1 MRTHPSRQS
10 DRASIA
16 PVNPQEKDL
25 AAAASQI
32 AGASRGKQMA
42 GGLTGLS
49 SQPRRRRVPSRK
61 SQWQQSARL
70 QSAGPSRGVLHARQI
85 QSPRIIHTFQHSCCA
100 RYALRFSSPQNADG
114 FHLPR
119 VHFPPLACRHILVI
133 AVGDAR
139 CAGLGKYSVVNVL
152 DEHERTMA
160 FAEIALGQIKSLRQT
175 AIPRNYEI
183 WYVYA
188 TGYNPPLNK
197 IINETLARNG
207 RLTESDLEQIYETY
221 LSHLKITDRIDKVGA
236 RVIGEIDDVMSLIT
250 DALGVSVSYDATL
263 SEANEKLSAAGDRD
277 TVKPIIEMLIKATG
291 EMRETNTALEERLTL
306 SKTEISNLQQSLE
319 AIRAESLTDPLT
331 GLGNRKY
338 FDRMIDVAV
347 QNALANNEPLSLLM
361 FDIDH
366 FKSFNDSYG
375 HLTGDQ
381 VLRLVSNSLKQTI
394 KGQDITAR
402 YGGEEFA
409 VVLPNTALRQ
419 ALTVADHIRRAVMAK
434 ELKKKSTGEILGRVT
449 ISVGVSMLKPGDDT
463 DALIE
468 RADACLYVA
477 KRNGRNRV
485 ICEVDPEYATENHGQ
500 ACVSKAAG

>member
-1 MRTHPSRQS
+1 VTR
-10 DRASIA
+10 
-16 PVNPQEKDL
+16 
-25 AAAASQI
+25 
-32 AGASRGKQMA
+32 
-42 GGLTGLS
+42 
-49 SQPRRRRVPSRK
+49 
-61 SQWQQSARL
+61 
-70 QSAGPSRGVLHARQI
+70 
-85 QSPRIIHTFQHSCCA
+85 
-100 RYALRFSSPQNADG
+100 
-114 FHLPR
+114 
-119 VHFPPLACRHILVI
+119 
-133 AVGDAR
+133 
-139 CAGLGKYSVVNVL
+139 VL

-160 FAEIALGQIKSLRQT
+160 LAEVALGQIKSLRQT

-188 TGYNPPLNK
+188 TGYNAPLNK

-207 RLTESDLEQIYETY
+207 RLTEADLEQIYETY
-221 LSHLKITDRIDKVGA
+221 LSHLKTTDRIDKVGA
-236 RVIGEIDDVMSLIT
+236 RVIGEIDDVMTLIE
-250 DALGVSVSYDATL
+250 DALGMSASYDDCLSGATD
-263 SEANEKLSAAGDRD
+263 KLPVARNSDQ
-277 TVKPIIEMLIKATG
+277 VKAIVETLMQSTHD
-291 EMRETNTALEERLTL
+291 MRETNKALQDRLSL
-306 SKTEISNLQQSLE
+306 SKSEISDLQQSLE

-338 FDRMIDVAV
+338 FDRSIVVAV
-347 QNALANNEPLSLLM
+347 QNALASGEPLSLLM

-381 VLRLVSNSLKQTI
+381 VLRLVGLSLKQTI

-409 VVLPNTALRQ
+409 VVLPDTALRQ

-463 DALIE
+463 DSLIE
-468 RADACLYVA
+468 RADACLYAA

-485 ICEVDPEYATENHGQ
+485 ICEADPEYTAEPQGRV
-500 ACVSKAAG
+500 A

>member
-1 MRTHPSRQS
+1 
-10 DRASIA
+10 
-16 PVNPQEKDL
+16 
-25 AAAASQI
+25 
-32 AGASRGKQMA
+32 
-42 GGLTGLS
+42 
-49 SQPRRRRVPSRK
+49 
-61 SQWQQSARL
+61 
-70 QSAGPSRGVLHARQI
+70 
-85 QSPRIIHTFQHSCCA
+85 
-100 RYALRFSSPQNADG
+100 
-114 FHLPR
+114 
-119 VHFPPLACRHILVI
+119 
-133 AVGDAR
+133 
-139 CAGLGKYSVVNVL
+139 VVKVL
-152 DEHERTMA
+152 DEHDRTMV

-188 TGYNPPLNK
+188 TGYNSPLNK

-207 RLTESDLEQIYETY
+207 KLTEADLEQIYEAY
-221 LSHLKITDRIDKVGA
+221 LSQIKTTDRIDKLGS
-236 RVIGEIDDVMSLIT
+236 RVIGEIDDVMKLIN
-250 DALGVSVSYDATL
+250 DALGMSASFDDSL
-263 SEANEKLSAAGDRD
+263 SGAAQKLSLAEDREQVQTIVDSLVKSTREMRD
-277 TVKPIIEMLIKATG
+277 T
-291 EMRETNTALEERLTL
+291 NQALESRLTL

-338 FDRMIDVAV
+338 FDRAIEVAL
-347 QNALANNEPLSLLM
+347 QNALANGEPLSLLM

-381 VLRLVSNSLKQTI
+381 VLRLVGMSLKQTI
-394 KGQDITAR
+394 KGQDITGR

-449 ISVGVSMLKPGDDT
+449 ISVGVSMLKPDDDT
-463 DALIE
+463 DSLIE
-468 RADACLYVA
+468 RADACLYAA

-485 ICEVDPEYATENHGQ
+485 ICEADPEYAAEIQ
-500 ACVSKAAG
+500 SQVA